1 MCLVVRRSMAA
12 TDQLHIWAL
21 AMLHHGLLLGVFKL
35 VVGMLRCT
43 PSMPHADRLT
53 GKRGD

>member
-1 MCLVVRRSMAA
+1 MAA